1 MGFFNKLF
9 NKKQQT
15 TDTVKENNTEKNV
28 NQTKVYID
36 KDMAE
41 EIVNM
46 LQTIG
51 ENKIKNV

>member
-15 TDTVKENNTEKNV
+15 TETVKENNTEKNV
-28 NQTKVYID
+28 NQSKVYID
-36 KDMAE
+36 KDMAK

-46 LQTIG
+46 LQTFG
-51 ENKIKNV
+51 EDKIKNV

>member
-15 TDTVKENNTEKNV
+15 TETVKENNTEKNV
-28 NQTKVYID
+28 NQSKVYID